1 MKKILICL
9 VLISLSLCQPS
20 PEKIEEIKKRRKEEM
35 KILAECLLKSE
46 KASEKIKTA
55 IKESPEDD
63 VMRAIHHSRDEL
75 DNNDRDAIR
84 ECRRQAIEAS
94 HEKLRR
100 EDIFKRPERNPH
112 HHDL

>member
-1 MKKILICL
+1 MKKKLICL
-9 VLISLSLCQPS
+9 VLISLSLCQPD
-20 PEKIEEIKKRRKEEM
+20 PAKIEEIEKRRKEEM
-35 KILAECLLKSE
+35 KLLGECLLKSE
-46 KASEKIKTA
+46 KASEKIKKA
-55 IKESPEDD
+55 IRESPDDD
-63 VMRAIHHSRDEL
+63 VMRAIHHSSHQIDK
-75 DNNDRDAIR
+75 NDRDAIR

>member
-35 KILAECLLKSE
+35 KLLGECLLKSE

-84 ECRRQAIEAS
+84 ECRRQAFEAS
-94 HEKLRR
+94 HEKFMKDDILKRHEKSQRR
-100 EDIFKRPERNPH
+100 VE
-112 HHDL
+112 L